1 MSLENFSI
9 LEKLGKY
16 ALKICYLNSIF
27 DSLLGQGTFSQV
39 FRVKRKTDERIYA
52 LKKVSLEPLS

>member
-27 DSLLGQGTFSQV
+27 DSLGQGTFSQV